1 MADPPAIDPVDILFT
16 AIVFGVKLFI
26 IIFPVEI
33 VLIPTVLKFALGA
46 VINCAPIVLVVR
58 LQDVTLLT
66 KAAEDP
72 DGNPNVFNTLYP
84 PSNAVLNVTKPKG

>member
-1 MADPPAIDPVDILFT
+1 MLFA

-26 IIFPVEI
+26 TILPVEI
-33 VLIPTVLKFALGA
+33 VLMPTVLKFAVGA
-46 VINCAPIVLVVR
+46 VINCALIVLVVR
-58 LQDVTLLT
+58 LQDVILLT

-84 PSNAVLNVTKPKG
+84 PSNALLNVTNPKG